1 MWTPDARVSLA
12 RRVAFG
18 ANPRRT
24 AIRIVVLAAVSFV
37 VFRWVLIPLRTQGI
51 SMRPTYESGQL
62 NFFNRLAYVRHGPR
76 RGDVVAI
83 RLAGPHVVYVKR
95 VIGLPGE
102 RLSIVEGQ
110 VYIGG
115 APLVEPYVRSRL
127 PWDVPE
133 VTLTGSEY
141 YVIGDNRTMRAAD
154 HDFGRVDA
162 ARILGRIV
170 F

>member
-1 MWTPDARVSLA
+1 MSLA
-12 RRVAFG
+12 RRIVFG
-18 ANPRRT
+18 AHPRRT
-24 AIRIVVLAAVSFV
+24 AVRIVVLAVVSLV
-37 VFRWVLIPLRTQGI
+37 TFRWVLIPVRTQGI

-62 NFFNRLAYVRHGPR
+62 NVFNRLAYVRHGPR

-102 RLSIVEGQ
+102 RLSIAGGQ
-110 VYIGG
+110 VYIDGV
-115 APLVEPYVRSRL
+115 PLVEPYVRHRL
-127 PWDVPE
+127 PWDVLE

-141 YVIGDNRTMRAAD
+141 YVIGDNRSMRTAD

-162 ARILGRIV
+162 VRILGRIV

>member
-1 MWTPDARVSLA
+1 VSLA
-12 RRVAFG
+12 RRIVFG
-18 ANPRRT
+18 AHPRRT
-24 AIRIVVLAAVSFV
+24 AVRIVVLAAVSLV
-37 VFRWVLIPLRTQGI
+37 TFRWVLIPVRTQGI

-62 NFFNRLAYVRHGPR
+62 NVFNRLAYVRHGPR
-76 RGDVVAI
+76 RGDIVAI

-102 RLSIVEGQ
+102 RLSIAEGQ
-110 VYIGG
+110 VYIDGL
-115 APLVEPYVRSRL
+115 PLVEPYVRHRL
-127 PWDVPE
+127 PWDLPE

-141 YVIGDNRTMRAAD
+141 FVIGDNRSMRTAD

-162 ARILGRIV
+162 VRILGRIV

>member
-102 RLSIVEGQ
+102 RLSILEGQ

-133 VTLTGSEY
+133 VTLTGSE
-141 YVIGDNRTMRAAD
+141 VLRHRRQSN
-154 HDFGRVDA
+154 DA
-162 ARILGRIV
+162 CCRS
-170 F
+170 

>member
-1 MWTPDARVSLA
+1 VSFV
-12 RRVAFG
+12 RRAVFG
-18 ANPRRT
+18 AKPRRT
-24 AIRIVVLAAVSFV
+24 LVRIVVLAAVSFV
-37 VFRWVLIPLRTQGI
+37 TFRWVLIPVRTQGI
-51 SMRPTYESGQL
+51 SMRPTYESGRL
-62 NFFNRLAYVRHGPR
+62 NFVNRLAFVRHGPG
-76 RGDVVAI
+76 RGDIVAI

-95 VIGLPGE
+95 IIGLPGE
-102 RLSIVEGQ
+102 RLSIAQGQ
-110 VYIGG
+110 VYVNGS
-115 APLVEPYVRSRL
+115 PLVEPYVRNRL

-162 ARILGRIV
+162 ERILGRIL

>member
-1 MWTPDARVSLA
+1 VSFA
-12 RRVAFG
+12 RRVVFG

-24 AIRIVVLAAVSFV
+24 LVRILVLAAVSLV
-37 VFRWVLIPLRTQGI
+37 TFRWVLIPVRTQGI
-51 SMRPTYESGQL
+51 SMRPTYESGRL
-62 NFFNRLAYVRHGPR
+62 NFFNRLAFVRHGPE
-76 RGDVVAI
+76 RGDIVAI

-95 VIGLPGE
+95 IIGLPGD
-102 RLSIVEGQ
+102 RLSIAQGQ
-110 VYIGG
+110 VYINGL
-115 APLVEPYVRSRL
+115 PLVEPYVRNPL

-133 VTLTGSEY
+133 VRLTGSEY

-162 ARILGRIV
+162 DRILGRIL

>member
-1 MWTPDARVSLA
+1 VSLA
-12 RRVAFG
+12 RTIVFG
-18 ANPRRT
+18 SNPRRT
-24 AIRIVVLAAVSFV
+24 AVRILVLAAVSFV
-37 VFRWVLIPLRTQGI
+37 TFRWVLIPIRTQGI
-51 SMRPTYESGQL
+51 SMRPTYESGRL
-62 NFFNRLAYVRHGPR
+62 NVFNRLAYVRQGPQ

-102 RLSIVEGQ
+102 RLSIVQGQ
-110 VYIGG
+110 VHINGV
-115 APLVEPYVRSRL
+115 PLLEPYVRHRQ

-133 VTLTGSEY
+133 VTLTGAEY
-141 YVIGDNRTMRAAD
+141 YVIGDNRTMRAPD

>member
-1 MWTPDARVSLA
+1 MSLL
-12 RRVAFG
+12 RRIVFG
-18 ANPRRT
+18 SHPRRT
-24 AIRIVVLAAVSFV
+24 AVRILVLAAISFV
-37 VFRWVLIPLRTQGI
+37 TFRWVLIPVRTQGI
-51 SMRPTYESGQL
+51 SMQPTYEPGAL
-62 NFFNRLAYVRHGPR
+62 KFVNRLAFAQHPPS

-95 VIGLPGE
+95 IIALPRE
-102 RLSIVEGQ
+102 RVEIVQGQ
-110 VYIGG
+110 VLING
-115 APLVEPYVRSRL
+115 APLVEPYVRNRR

-133 VTLTGSEY
+133 VTLTASEY
-141 YVIGDNRTMRAAD
+141 YVIGDNRGMRASD

>member
-1 MWTPDARVSLA
+1 VSLA
-12 RRVAFG
+12 RRIVFG

-24 AIRIVVLAAVSFV
+24 AVRIVILAAVSLV
-37 VFRWVLIPLRTQGI
+37 TFRWVLIPLRTQGI

-62 NFFNRLAYVRHGPR
+62 KFFNRLAYVAHAPR
-76 RGDVVAI
+76 RGDIVAI
-83 RLAGPHVVYVKR
+83 RLAGPRVIYVKR

-102 RLSIVEGQ
+102 RLSISQGQ
-110 VYIGG
+110 VYINGL
-115 APLVEPYVRSRL
+115 PLVEPYVHNRL

-133 VTLTGSEY
+133 VTLSGFEY

>member
-1 MWTPDARVSLA
+1 VSFV

-24 AIRIVVLAAVSFV
+24 LVRIIVLAAVSLVTFH
-37 VFRWVLIPLRTQGI
+37 WVLIPVRTQGI
-51 SMRPTYESGQL
+51 SMRPTYESGRL
-62 NFFNRLAYVRHGPR
+62 NFFNRLAFVRHGPE
-76 RGDVVAI
+76 RGDIIAI

-102 RLSIVEGQ
+102 RLSIGRGQ
-110 VYIGG
+110 VYINGS
-115 APLVEPYVRSRL
+115 PLVEPYVRNRL

-162 ARILGRIV
+162 DRILGRIL